1 MVSNASID
9 CTLVIDAPHKTHNIA
24 KCEKLLAEV
33 TKAYAVAAMHTMSTR
48 CSGMGLGQVSVQ
60 IKPIHDRKVIV
71 EKDFKAGQFKL
82 YCFST
87 SLATPTP
94 DTNKDVDEA
103 KAKKATIDKRQTMSV
118 IIDGKTHVFN
128 ISPPPIPTASMPKE
142 GKDDVVAL
150 VPFWFVKP
158 VHESLANT
166 VLTTETHTVGNAKV
180 MVPLLTNPKAISK
193 GELVTVSEK
202 A

>member
-103 KAKKATIDKRQTMSV
+103 KAKKQKISV
-118 IIDGKTHVFN
+118 ILDGKTHVFN
-128 ISPPPIPTASMPKE
+128 ISPPQIPTCMPTE
-142 GKDDVVAL
+142 GKGDAVAL

-180 MVPLLTNPKAISK
+180 MVPLLTNTKAISK
-193 GELVTVSEK
+193 GEVVTVAEK
-202 A
+202 V

>member
-87 SLATPTP
+87 SLATP
-94 DTNKDVDEA
+94 DTNKDDVDGA
-103 KAKKATIDKRQTMSV
+103 KAKKQKMSV
-118 IIDGKTHVFN
+118 ILDGKTHVFN
-128 ISPPPIPTASMPKE
+128 ISPPQIPTCMPTE
-142 GKDDVVAL
+142 GKDDAVAL

-180 MVPLLTNPKAISK
+180 MVPLLTNTKAISK
-193 GELVTVSEK
+193 GEVVTVAEK
-202 A
+202 V